1 MMRTV
6 FLCEL
11 MEQQEIQAHAQ
22 QAHKLSSTTIYFKT
36 TPRLQRS
43 ITASINASASAPQA
57 SSTAP
62 RPDAGPGLLLLLPP
76 PLLLLLL
83 LLFLNCCLGG
93 SGGGRG
99 SCCSATSQPAAGRGE
114 EGEEEDDVRRGRE
127 EVRWDELE
135 KS

>member
-11 MEQQEIQAHAQ
+11 MEQQEIQAHVQ
-22 QAHKLSSTTIYFKT
+22 QAHKLCSTTIYFKT

-62 RPDAGPGLLLLLPP
+62 RPDAGPGLLLLL
-76 PLLLLLL
+76 LLL

-93 SGGGRG
+93 SGGGTG
-99 SCCSATSQPAAGRGE
+99 SCCRATSQPAAGRGE
-114 EGEEEDDVRRGRE
+114 EGEEEEDVRRGRE
-127 EVRWDELE
+127 EVKWDELE

>member
-11 MEQQEIQAHAQ
+11 MEQQEIQAHVQ
-22 QAHKLSSTTIYFKT
+22 QAHKLCSTTIYFKT

-62 RPDAGPGLLLLLPP
+62 RPDAGPGLLLLLLPP
-76 PLLLLLL
+76 PLL

-114 EGEEEDDVRRGRE
+114 EGEEEEDVRRGRE
-127 EVRWDELE
+127 EVKWDELE